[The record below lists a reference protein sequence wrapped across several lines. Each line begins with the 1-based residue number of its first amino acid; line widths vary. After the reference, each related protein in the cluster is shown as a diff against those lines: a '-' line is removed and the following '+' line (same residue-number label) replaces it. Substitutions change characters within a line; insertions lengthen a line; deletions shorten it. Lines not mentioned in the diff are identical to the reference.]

1 MTDLNWKHIL
11 LFYCI
16 SLLLSTLTYW
26 TFKDVNQNTIE
37 MLIANI
43 VAIISFPI
51 VVAVMIYTYSGINKL
66 KFTQKLIIL
75 IGLIIVD
82 FIWTFL
88 INYLNFFD
96 REINQNDIIIGLKQS
111 IIYYLLMFIICLP
124 IIGLVKTRIKN
135 VC

>member
-11 LFYCI
+11 LFYGI

-26 TFKDVNQNTIE
+26 TFRDVNQNTTE

-43 VAIISFPI
+43 VAILSFPI
-51 VVAVMIYTYSGINKL
+51 VVAVMIYTYSGTKKL

-75 IGLIIVD
+75 FGLIFID
-82 FIWTFL
+82 FVWTFL
-88 INYLNFFD
+88 INYMNFFD
-96 REINQNDIIIGLKQS
+96 REIGQSDIIIGLKQS
-111 IIYYLLMFIICLP
+111 LIYYSLMFIICLP